1 MSGKLWVLVEE
12 WQGQIAEIT
21 FEMLALAREL
31 AGGLGAQVE
40 ALLLGHASDGLAASL
55 GAADRVLLVDHEALA
70 GPDAAARARL
80 IAELVQQHQPS
91 LLLVPLTNVSADA
104 VGLLAGASP
113 SPFVNACADVVVQ
126 GGAPQARALLYGGKM
141 EAAVPLGA
149 ATSILGILPGCRPAA
164 AGRAEGTPPL
174 ERLDA
179 GELVPSPVRFK
190 RYIAPEAGDVDI
202 TRCEVLIGVG
212 RGIQNEMNLEVAEE
226 LAGALGGAVCG
237 SRPVIDQGW
246 LPLSRQVGKS
256 GVSVNPKLYIAAG
269 ISGAPEHV
277 EGIKGADLIVA
288 INTDPEAPI
297 FNVAHYGI
305 VEDALDVMEGVTE
318 AMLARKE

>member
-1 MSGKLWVLVEE
+1 MARNVWVLAEE
-12 WQGQIAEIT
+12 WQGEIAEIT
-21 FEMLALAREL
+21 YEMLALAREL
-31 AGGLGAQVE
+31 ADGLGVAVE
-40 ALLLGHASDGLAASL
+40 ALLLGHANGDLAASL
-55 GAADRVLLVDHEALA
+55 GAADKVLSVDHDVLA
-70 GPDAAARARL
+70 TPDAAARARV
-80 IAELVQQHQPS
+80 IAELAQEHQPR
-91 LLLVPLTNVSADA
+91 LVLVPLTNVSADEA
-104 VGLLAGASP
+104 GLLSGSSP
-113 SPFVNACADVVVQ
+113 LPFVNSCADVAVEGDSVL
-126 GGAPQARALLYGGKM
+126 AYSLLYGGKM
-141 EAAVPLGA
+141 QAAVPLNA
-149 ATSILGILPGCRPAA
+149 PTAILGILPGCRPAA
-164 AGRAEGTPPL
+164 AGQGDGAAPVEKL
-174 ERLDA
+174 EA
-179 GELVPSPVRFK
+179 GDITPSPVRFK

-202 TRCEVLIGVG
+202 TRYDVLIGVG

-226 LAGALGGAVCG
+226 LADALGGTVCG

-256 GVSVNPKLYIAAG
+256 GVSVKPKLYIAAG

-277 EGIKGADLIVA
+277 EGIKDADLIVA